1 MEGRGRMDEGH
12 VHSPLCGDRDRI
24 VVGVDRSAS
33 SAAALRWAGQEARLR
48 RTHLHVVH
56 AWDSPGRRPQAEE
69 LMRDMLTEA
78 FTRLEAGVEQLTVQS
93 RPAEALTA
101 ASHGAAMLV
110 VGSHVR
116 GAFSEVF
123 KSVSRRAAAFAS
135 CPVVAV
141 REGQDRPPRCGTVV
155 VGVDDSFTSR
165 DALQWAAAEALH
177 RKARLKVVHTVVP
190 LPRTA
195 PWTEGEAREMLT
207 QMLAGIL
214 VGPLANVRVSTE
226 TGPGEP
232 GGTRAVRSR
241 ASSALIAA
249 AQHGDLLVVGSHG
262 YGSVSGALTGSVTS
276 DCLRAAA
283 CPVVIIPQAREDQR
297 NRIRA
302 ARIAMERLGKTGQ
315 CRQPHPLR
323 ELEVVADHHGHRADR
338 QARPA
343 RRTRPRSPSGAGRP
357 AHATL
362 ANAQREPADRDGGHV
377 VPGAAWRKTL
387 PGAGGAG
394 ASCSAKRLSSS
405 YTTFAAASAVS
416 SA

>member
-1 MEGRGRMDEGH
+1 MDEGH

-33 SAAALRWAGQEARLR
+33 SVAALRWAGHEAHLR

-69 LMRDMLTEA
+69 LMRDLLTEA

-116 GAFSEVF
+116 GAFAEVF

-141 REGQDRPPRCGTVV
+141 REGQDGPPRCGTVV

-165 DALQWAAAEALH
+165 DALHWAATEALH

-207 QMLAGIL
+207 QMLAEIL
-214 VGPLANVRVSTE
+214 VGPLANVRVSTD
-226 TGPGEP
+226 TGPGGP
-232 GGTRAVRSR
+232 GGARAGARAVRSR

-249 AQHGDLLVVGSHG
+249 AQRGDLLVVGSHG

-302 ARIAMERLGKTGQ
+302 ARIAMER
-315 CRQPHPLR
+315 
-323 ELEVVADHHGHRADR
+323 
-338 QARPA
+338 
-343 RRTRPRSPSGAGRP
+343 
-357 AHATL
+357 
-362 ANAQREPADRDGGHV
+362 
-377 VPGAAWRKTL
+377 
-387 PGAGGAG
+387 
-394 ASCSAKRLSSS
+394 
-405 YTTFAAASAVS
+405 
-416 SA
+416 